1 VTLKPEFS
9 VTTLQHNYDMINYMT
24 AVFKVVLGEEVK
36 IKEVSQNQKKL
47 HEK

>member
-24 AVFKVVLGEEVK
+24 AVFKVVLGEEEVK
-36 IKEVSQNQKKL
+36 II
-47 HEK
+47 